1 MSEVVE
7 VVGEAKDDLERAVC
21 PDGSCT
27 GVLGDDGRCK
37 QCGKSAASTEPPPA
51 HTCALCQA
59 SFAAG
64 TGSFAN
70 GKPLC
75 GACTQQVERDFE
87 EQQRNARIAPA
98 FALGLAGAVA
108 GAVVWAGIVIA
119 TDFAIGY
126 IAVLV
131 GFLAGYGVRRGVGR
145 ARTPLVRWIAV
156 GCAVIG
162 LLLAKFIIVVHVAK
176 TFVAQ
181 KNGIDV
187 SYLDPIWFKVF
198 WRAFPE
204 TLTAFD
210 ALWLFLAVGAAA
222 RQVRP
227 VQLQLIR

>member
-7 VVGEAKDDLERAVC
+7 VAGEAKDPEHALC
-21 PDGSCT
+21 PDGACT

-51 HTCALCQA
+51 RTCALCQA

-64 TGSFAN
+64 TGSVAN

-87 EQQRNARIAPA
+87 EQQRSARIAPA
-98 FALGLAGAVA
+98 ITLGLAGAVA
-108 GAVVWAGIVIA
+108 GAAVWAGIAIA

-145 ARTPLVRWIAV
+145 ARTPLVRWIAI

-162 LLLAKFIIVVHVAK
+162 LLLAKFVIVVHVVK
-176 TFVAQ
+176 TVLAQ
-181 KNGIDV
+181 MNGIDMP
-187 SYLDPIWFKVF
+187 YLDPIWFKVF
-198 WRAFPE
+198 WKTFPE

-210 ALWLFLAVGAAA
+210 ALWLVLAVSAAA